1 MDALRCDVAIV
12 GAGVAGLMTALQLPS
27 RVRAAVVCKTVLGSG
42 AATAWAQGGIAAAVG
57 PDDAAELHAAD
68 TLRAAAGIA
77 DERAVEILA
86 AEAAVSIR
94 ALLAI
99 GAAFDRAA
107 NGSLALGLEAGH
119 SRRRI
124 VKAGGDATGSEVLRA
139 LVAAVRARE
148 NVTVIEQLQVD
159 DVLLEDGRAVGVVGY
174 DVRTGL
180 RVGVEA
186 RATVLATGGSG
197 HLYRFS
203 TNPADATGAGV
214 AIAARA
220 GALLADMEFVQFHPT
235 ALAVDRDPLPLV
247 TEAIRGEGAVLLD
260 ARGERFMPS
269 VHADA
274 ELAPRDVVAR
284 AIFERRRFGDV
295 VLDARPIGGDFP
307 QRFPTVFASCMQAG
321 IDPRTVPIPVTPA
334 AHYAI
339 GGVAV
344 DERGRSSI
352 SGLWA
357 CGEAS
362 ATGIHG
368 ANRLASNSLLE
379 ALVFATRV
387 AADVAAS
394 NAPPPKA
401 AHVSSQTI
409 GAGADDAEE
418 IVALRALMYANVG
431 VERNERDL
439 AAAVDRLAA
448 WEARPQPRS
457 TALTNMLA
465 VGRLIARAAL
475 DRRESRGCHYRTD
488 YPAPDPALA
497 ARSFTRL
504 TTVG

>member
-1 MDALRCDVAIV
+1 MEALRCDVAIV
-12 GAGVAGLMTALQLPS
+12 GAGVAGLTTALQLPP
-27 RVRAAVVCKTVLGSG
+27 RVRAIVVCKTALGSG

-57 PDDAAELHAAD
+57 SDDAAALHVAD

-77 DERAVEILA
+77 DRRAVDILA
-86 AEAAVSIR
+86 AEASESID
-94 ALLAI
+94 ALLAL

-124 VKAGGDATGSEVLRA
+124 VKAGGDATGVEVLRA
-139 LVAAVRARE
+139 LVAAARARE
-148 NVTVIEQLQVD
+148 NVAVIEHLQAD
-159 DVLLEDGRAVGVVGY
+159 DVLLEDERAIGIAAH
-174 DVRTGL
+174 DVRTGE
-180 RVGVEA
+180 RVAIEA

-197 HLYRFS
+197 RLFRFS
-203 TNPADATGAGV
+203 TNPADATGDGV

-269 VHADA
+269 LHVDA

-284 AIFERRRFGDV
+284 AIFARQRLGPV
-295 VLDARPIGGDFP
+295 VLDARPIGDDFAR
-307 QRFPTVFASCMQAG
+307 RFPTVFASCMRAG
-321 IDPRTVPIPVTPA
+321 IDPRVAPIPVTPA

-344 DERGRSSI
+344 DERGRSSVP
-352 SGLWA
+352 GLWA
-357 CGEAS
+357 CGETS

-387 AADVAAS
+387 AADVS
-394 NAPPPKA
+394 
-401 AHVSSQTI
+401 
-409 GAGADDAEE
+409 GADAPSRKAPRVAGGPIASPNDARA
-418 IVALRALMYANVG
+418 IADLRALMYANVG
-431 VERNERDL
+431 LERNERDL
-439 AAAVDRLAA
+439 TIAVDRVAERQA
-448 WEARPQPRS
+448 SPQPRS
-457 TALTNMLA
+457 TVLTNLLA
-465 VGRLIARAAL
+465 VGHLVARAAL

-488 YPAPDPALA
+488 YPTPDPALA

-504 TTVG
+504 ETVA

>member
-1 MDALRCDVAIV
+1 MEALRCDVAIV
-12 GAGVAGLMTALQLPS
+12 GAGVAGLTTALQLPS
-27 RVRAAVVCKTVLGSG
+27 RVRAIVVCKTALGSG

-57 PDDAAELHAAD
+57 SDDAAALHGAD

-77 DERAVEILA
+77 DRRAVGILA
-86 AEAAVSIR
+86 NEASESIDALR
-94 ALLAI
+94 AL
-99 GAAFDRAA
+99 GAAFDRDA

-124 VKAGGDATGSEVLRA
+124 VRAGGDATGFEVLRA

-148 NVTVIEQLQVD
+148 NVAVLEHLQAD
-159 DVLLEDGRAVGVVGY
+159 DVLLEDERAIGIAAH
-174 DVRTGL
+174 DVRTGE
-180 RVGVEA
+180 RVAIGA

-197 HLYRFS
+197 RLFRFS
-203 TNPADATGAGV
+203 TNPADATGDGV

-269 VHADA
+269 MHVDA

-284 AIFERRRFGDV
+284 AIFARRRLGPV
-295 VLDARPIGGDFP
+295 VLDARPIGHDFAR
-307 QRFPTVFASCMQAG
+307 RFPTVFASCMQAG
-321 IDPRTVPIPVTPA
+321 IDPRVAPIPVTPA

-352 SGLWA
+352 PGLWA
-357 CGEAS
+357 CGETS

-379 ALVFATRV
+379 ALVFAARV
-387 AADVAAS
+387 AADVA
-394 NAPPPKA
+394 
-401 AHVSSQTI
+401 
-409 GAGADDAEE
+409 GADAPLRNTPRIAGGPIASANDACA
-418 IVALRALMYANVG
+418 IDDLRALMYANVG

-439 AAAVDRLAA
+439 ATAVDRVAEWQA
-448 WEARPQPRS
+448 CPKSRS
-457 TALTNMLA
+457 TVLSNLLA
-465 VGRLIARAAL
+465 VGYLVARAAL

-488 YPAPDPALA
+488 YPTPDSALA

-504 TTVG
+504 ETVA